1 MAMEF
6 LVKGKITYT
15 NQYFCLHK
23 KKPAPIFIPQRQEN
37 INLFCTLTVSIITIL
52 EFSAC

>member
-23 KKPAPIFIPQRQEN
+23 KNPHQF
-37 INLFCTLTVSIITIL
+37 LFPNDKRTLTCFVH
-52 EFSAC
+52 